1 VHGTAGDG
9 RVDHQELLVIGA
21 GPYGYAAAAYARE
34 RGIRTHL
41 VGRPMGFWRENMPAE
56 MFLRSGTD
64 WHLDACEVDTFAA
77 YFEDRGLR
85 PEDHDPI
92 PIRVFCDYTDW
103 FRQRKAFPVDERLVA
118 ELTKPDGTFVARMED
133 GSTLTAERV
142 LAAPGIRHFSC
153 VPAWHDEVPAALR
166 SHTCDLV
173 SFDDLAGAR
182 VAVIGG
188 RQSAYEW
195 AALLCDH
202 GAEQVAVVH
211 RHATPSFAKVSWA
224 FVDPYV
230 DQTLAHQGWWRTL
243 SEETRAAIAAEFWRV
258 GRLTLEPWLAPRLLP
273 DVVTTHAGC
282 EVTAASSDG
291 DTVTLALSDD
301 TTLGVDHVV
310 FATGYRTNLEAVP
323 YLAPVLDRLK
333 VTDGWPELDEGFQTS
348 LPGLSVTGF
357 ASTHDFGPFYG
368 FTKGCPSA
376 ARIAVDAFG

>member
-1 VHGTAGDG
+1 VTTTAGPG
-9 RVDHQELLVIGA
+9 TSTHHELLVIGA

-34 RGIRTHL
+34 QGIRTHV
-41 VGRPMGFWRENMPAE
+41 VGHPMSFWRENMPSD
-56 MFLRSGTD
+56 MFLRSGLD
-64 WHLDACEVDTFAA
+64 WHLDVRAEDTFAA

-103 FRQRKAFPVDERLVA
+103 FQERKGLDVDTRLVG
-118 ELTKPDGTFVARMED
+118 ELTKPDGSFVARMED

-142 LAAPGIRHFSC
+142 LAAPGIRHFASL
-153 VPAWHDEVPAALR
+153 PAWHDDVPAALR

-211 RHATPSFAKVSWA
+211 RHPVPAFDRVSWA

-230 DQTLAHQGWWRTL
+230 EQTLAHQGWWRTL
-243 SEETRAAIAAEFWRV
+243 SDERRAAITAEFWRV
-258 GRLTLEPWLAPRLLP
+258 GRLTLEHWLAPRLAP

-282 EVTAASSDG
+282 EVVGVESDA
-291 DTVTLALSDD
+291 DTVTLALSDA
-301 TTLGVDHVV
+301 TTLVVDHLV

-323 YLAPVLDRLK
+323 YLGAVLDQVKLA
-333 VTDGWPELDEGFQTS
+333 DGWPELDHGFQTS

-357 ASTHDFGPFYG
+357 ASTRDFGPFYG

-376 ARIAVDAFG
+376 AQIAVDALR

>member
-1 VHGTAGDG
+1 MSATAEAGTSSHD
-9 RVDHQELLVIGA
+9 ELLVIGA
-21 GPYGYAAAAYARE
+21 GPYGYAAAALARE
-34 RGIRTHL
+34 RGIRTRL
-41 VGRPMGFWRENMPAE
+41 VGHPMSFWRDNMPAD
-56 MFLRSGTD
+56 MFLRSGPD
-64 WHLDACEVDTFAA
+64 WHLDALGEDTFLA

-103 FRQRKAFPVDERLVA
+103 FRERKGLDVDERLVA
-118 ELTKPDGTFVARMED
+118 EVTKPDGSFVARMED

-142 LAAPGIRHFSC
+142 LAAPGIRHFATA
-153 VPAWHDEVPAALR
+153 PAWHDQVPAALR

-211 RHATPSFAKVSWA
+211 RHPTPDFARVSWA

-230 DQTLAHQGWWRTL
+230 DQTLAHPGWWRTL
-243 SEETRAAIAAEFWRV
+243 SAQGRADITAEFWRV
-258 GRLTLEPWLAPRLLP
+258 GRLTLEPWLAPRLAP

-282 EVTAASSDG
+282 EVTGVGSDDATVALTLSDG
-291 DTVTLALSDD
+291 
-301 TTLGVDHVV
+301 TTLVVDHVV

-323 YLAPVLDRLK
+323 YLGPVLDRVKLD
-333 VTDGWPELDEGFQTS
+333 DGWPELDDGFGTT

-357 ASTHDFGPFYG
+357 ASTRDFGPFFG

-376 ARIAVDAFG
+376 ARIAVDALG